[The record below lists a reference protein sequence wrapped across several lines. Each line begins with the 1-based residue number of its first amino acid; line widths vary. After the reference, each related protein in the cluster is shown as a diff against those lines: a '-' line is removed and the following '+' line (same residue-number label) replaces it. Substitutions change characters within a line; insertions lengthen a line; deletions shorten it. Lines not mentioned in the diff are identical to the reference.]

1 MREHWRSTLALTLSV
16 AVLSTG
22 CQDRDPPTAPAT
34 GSATGAGFKI
44 APAQGPYE
52 EIGPAVWDIAAAPD
66 GGILVARN
74 TTILE
79 IRTDGIEEIRTVPT
93 TPGSPVNGIAPVG
106 RASLFATSGG
116 LDLAA
121 GAGVWHVSR
130 GRARLVGDVAAFETD
145 NDPDAFE
152 GPMWK
157 NQACEEDPGQGFS
170 AGPQS
175 NPYHLTAVDGGTALV
190 ADAAG
195 NSLLSV
201 ETNGTVDW
209 VAVFTPPV
217 DASGDYRFLKP
228 ALSDSGI
235 DCYVQPV
242 PNSVAIGPDGDW
254 YVGELTGAPA
264 VPGWSRVWRIEKGSR
279 HVTCPSAACEMLAD
293 GFTSIIDLEFGPDGW
308 LYVVELDEASWL
320 AAIGVIPPAG
330 GTVNRCDPGTG
341 LCEVV
346 APGLELPGAIAF
358 DDRGT
363 AWILENS
370 FDPTVRT
377 LD

>member
-1 MREHWRSTLALTLSV
+1 MRERLLSSSTLILAT
-16 AVLSTG
+16 AIFATG
-22 CQDRDPPTAPAT
+22 CGDRDAPTAPPNTSSTEA
-34 GSATGAGFKI
+34 SFKV
-44 APAQGPYE
+44 APAPGSYDDL
-52 EIGPAVWDIAAAPD
+52 GPAIWDIAAAPD
-66 GGILVARN
+66 GGILVAQN
-74 TTILE
+74 ATILE
-79 IRTDGIEEIRTVPT
+79 IRKDGVEEIGTVPT
-93 TPGSPVNGIAPVG
+93 VPGSPVNGVAPVG

-116 LDLAA
+116 LDLAE
-121 GAGVWHVSR
+121 GAGVWHVSK
-130 GRARLVGDVAAFETD
+130 GRARLVGDIETYETEY
-145 NDPDAFE
+145 DPDAFE

-157 NQACEEDPGQGFS
+157 NQACEEDPAQGFT

-175 NPYHLTAVDGGTALV
+175 NPYHLAAVDGGTVLV

-201 ETNGTVDW
+201 RKNGTVDW

-217 DASGDYRFLKP
+217 DGSGEYRFLRP
-228 ALSDSGI
+228 AVSDPAI

-264 VPGWSRVWRIEKGSR
+264 TPGWSRVWRIDEGSR
-279 HVTCPSAACEMLAD
+279 HVTCPSSACEMVAD
-293 GFTSIIDLEFGPDGW
+293 GFTSIIDVEFGPDGW

-320 AAIGVIPPAG
+320 AAIGVVPPAG
-330 GTVNRCDPGTG
+330 GTVNRCDPATGT
-341 LCEVV
+341 CEVV
-346 APGLELPGAIAF
+346 ASGLELPGAIAF
-358 DDRGT
+358 DGKGE

-370 FDPTVRT
+370 FDPTVRM